1 MKMNDIKEIARQRG
15 INPAKMKK
23 VDLIRAIQQDE
34 GNPVCCSTDFKEEC
48 GQEDCL
54 WRDDCD

>member
-1 MKMNDIKEIARQRG
+1 MKMNDVKRG

-23 VDLIRAIQQDE
+23 VDLIRSIQQDE
-34 GNPVCCSTDFKEEC
+34 GNPVCCSTGFKEEC